1 MKKPALAKI
10 IILVFILALASL
22 FFLFKDSIMP
32 LFFKAQEPVGVASNG
47 VSLKNLPAEINNQAD
62 GGQDIQELDFTLE
75 VIAENLNIPWELVF
89 LPSGDI
95 LITERR
101 GRVININTGQSYQIE
116 GVNHTGEGGLL
127 GMALHPN
134 FSENNYLYLYFT
146 SQQDNRIER
155 YRLVGDE
162 LIRDKL
168 IFFGIPLD
176 RFHNG
181 GRIAFGP
188 DGYLYVTTGDALDT
202 PLAQNLDSL
211 AGKILRLDAEGNIPE
226 TNPNQTAVY
235 SYGHRNPQG
244 IVWDNQGRLWATE
257 HGPTSLDEVNLIEAG
272 KNYGWP
278 DISGDE
284 IAEDKEAPFL
294 HSGYGYTWAPSGL
307 AYWDNSLFF
316 AGLRGQA
323 IYEVKL
329 NNPAGE
335 NLLMH
340 FSEDFGR
347 IRNIRLGPDNMFY
360 ILTNNTDGRGT
371 PRAGDD
377 KLIKINPQ
385 SFR

>member
-1 MKKPALAKI
+1 
-10 IILVFILALASL
+10 
-22 FFLFKDSIMP
+22 MP
-32 LFFKAQEPVGVASNG
+32 WFFKVQEPVGISENG
-47 VSLKNLPAEINNQAD
+47 TSLENFEEEIENQNT
-62 GGQDIQELDFTLE
+62 QEADFTLE
-75 VIAENLNIPWELVF
+75 VVAENLNIPWELVF

-95 LITERR
+95 LISERR
-101 GRVININTGQSYQIE
+101 GRVLNINTGKSYQIE

-127 GMALHPN
+127 GMTLHPN

-146 SQQDNRIER
+146 TKQDNRIER
-155 YRLVGDE
+155 YILSGDE
-162 LIRDKL
+162 LVKDRL
-168 IFFGIPLD
+168 IFSGIPLD

-181 GRIAFGP
+181 GRLDFGP

-202 PLAQNLDSL
+202 PLAQDLNSL
-211 AGKILRLDAEGNIPE
+211 AGKILRLDAEGNVPDD
-226 TNPNQTAVY
+226 NPKNTAVY
-235 SYGHRNPQG
+235 SSGHRNPQG
-244 IVWDNQGRLWATE
+244 ITWDNQGRLWATE

-284 IAEDKEAPFL
+284 KADGMESPIL
-294 HSGYGYTWAPSGL
+294 HSGYSYTWAPSGV

-329 NNPAGE
+329 NQQGGGD
-335 NLLMH
+335 LLRH
-340 FSEDFGR
+340 FFEDFGR
-347 IRNIRLGPDNMFY
+347 IRNVRLGPDKMLY

-371 PRAGDD
+371 PKEGDD

-385 SFR
+385 TFR

>member
-1 MKKPALAKI
+1 
-10 IILVFILALASL
+10 
-22 FFLFKDSIMP
+22 MP

>member
-1 MKKPALAKI
+1 MKKTTLIKI
-10 IILVFILALASL
+10 IILVFILVLASL
-22 FFLFKDSIMP
+22 LFVFKDSIMP
-32 LFFKAQEPVGVASNG
+32 WFFKVQEPVGITNNG
-47 VSLKNLPAEINNQAD
+47 ASLKNLPVEINNQANAN
-62 GGQDIQELDFTLE
+62 QDNQESNVTFE

-101 GRVININTGQSYQIE
+101 GRVINISTGKSYEIE

-146 SQQDNRIER
+146 TSEDNRIER

-162 LIRDKL
+162 LIKDKL
-168 IFFGIPLD
+168 IFSGIPLD

-181 GRIAFGP
+181 GRLAFGP

-211 AGKILRLDAEGNIPE
+211 AGKILRLDAEGSIPKS
-226 TNPNQTAVY
+226 NPSKTAVY

-244 IVWDNQGRLWATE
+244 ITWDNQGRLWATE
-257 HGPTSLDEVNLIEAG
+257 HGPTSLDEINLIEAG

-284 IAEDKEAPFL
+284 IAEGKEAPFL

-329 NNPAGE
+329 NEPAGE
-335 NLLMH
+335 NLFMH
-340 FSEDFGR
+340 FAEDFGR

-385 SFR
+385 LFR

>member
-1 MKKPALAKI
+1 MKKNNLVGLI
-10 IILVFILALASL
+10 ITVFILVLVGL
-22 FFLFKDSIMP
+22 FFLFKDLVMP
-32 LFFKAQEPVGVASNG
+32 WFFRVQEPVGVSKNGAS
-47 VSLKNLPAEINNQAD
+47 LENQ
-62 GGQDIQELDFTLE
+62 EPDFTLE
-75 VIAENLNIPWELVF
+75 IIAENLNIPWESVF
-89 LPSGDI
+89 LPNGDI
-95 LITERR
+95 LVTERA
-101 GRVININTGQSYQIE
+101 GKVINITTTKIYQIE

-146 SQQDNRIER
+146 TREDNRIER
-155 YRLVGDE
+155 YRLTEDE
-162 LIRDKL
+162 LVKDKL
-168 IFFGIPLD
+168 IFSGIPVD

-181 GRIAFGP
+181 GRIDFGP

-202 PLAQNLDSL
+202 SLAQDLNSL
-211 AGKILRLDAEGNIPE
+211 AGKILRLDDEGNVPE
-226 TNPNQTAVY
+226 TNPRNTAVY

-244 IVWDNQGRLWATE
+244 ITWDEDGGLWSTE
-257 HGPTSLDEVNLIEAG
+257 HGPTSLDELNLIEAG

-278 DISGDE
+278 NISGDE
-284 IAEDKEAPFL
+284 KADSMESPVL

-329 NNPAGE
+329 NEQGAGS
-335 NLLMH
+335 LLMH
-340 FSEDFGR
+340 FFEDFGR
-347 IRNIRLGPDNMFY
+347 IRNVRLGPDKMLY

-371 PRAGDD
+371 PKAGDD

-385 SFR
+385 TFRQER